1 LESTTQIPRPGEE
14 LSGQEVLVTG
24 ATGFVGNHL
33 TRRLIDIGASVRI
46 LVRKSSNP
54 ELVSE
59 LEQVGARIYY
69 GDVSDQDS
77 VNEAVEG
84 VSYIFHIA
92 ALFRQAKFD
101 DSVYYDV
108 NVEGVRHIINAAEAN
123 NVERLVHCS
132 TIGVHSHI
140 VNPPADETEAYRPA
154 DIYQV
159 TKCEGEKLAKE
170 AFAAGRVKGAIIRP
184 AMIWGEGDTRI
195 LKLFKGVSRRKLPII
210 GDGKTMTHWIYVHDL
225 VDGFI
230 LAAIREAAIGQVYI
244 IAGEKAVPLEELVER
259 VAECAG
265 TKPLPVKIP
274 ACPVQ
279 LAGSITEAICRPF
292 GIEPPLYR
300 RRVDFFTKDRH
311 FDITKAKTELGF
323 RPRNTFEQEVSNIYN
338 WYEEQ
343 GWLKWLSISAMR

>member
-1 LESTTQIPRPGEE
+1 MGLEKLNSETVQQERPGAE
-14 LSGQEVLVTG
+14 LRGQEVLVTG

-33 TRRLIDIGASVRI
+33 TRRLLGIGAEVRI
-46 LVRKSSNP
+46 LVRKSSNS

-59 LEQVGARIYY
+59 LEQLGARVFY

-77 VNEAVEG
+77 VDEAADG
-84 VSYIFHIA
+84 VSFIFHIA

-108 NVEGVRHIINAAEAN
+108 NVEGVRHMINAAEKN
-123 NVERLVHCS
+123 NVQRLVHCS

-140 VNPPADETEAYRPA
+140 LNPPADENEDYRPD

-170 AFAAGRVKGAIIRP
+170 AFKAGRVKGAIIRP

-195 LKLFKGVSRRKLPII
+195 LKLFKGVSKRTMPII

-230 LAAIREAAIGQVYI
+230 LAAIKEAAIGQVYI
-244 IAGEKAVPLEELVER
+244 IAGRRAVPLEELVER

-279 LAGSITEAICRPF
+279 VAGSITEAICKPF

-311 FDITKAKTELGF
+311 FDTTKAQTELGF
-323 RPRNTFEQEVSNIYN
+323 QPRNTFEEEVSNIFN
-338 WYEEQ
+338 WYQDQ
-343 GWLKWLSISAMR
+343 GWL

>member
-1 LESTTQIPRPGEE
+1 MGLEKLNSETVQQERPGAE
-14 LSGQEVLVTG
+14 LRGQEVLVTG

-33 TRRLIDIGASVRI
+33 TRRLLGIGAEVRI
-46 LVRKSSNP
+46 LVRKSSNS

-59 LEQVGARIYY
+59 LEQLGARIFY

-77 VNEAVEG
+77 VDEAADG
-84 VSYIFHIA
+84 VSFIFHIA

-108 NVEGVRHIINAAEAN
+108 NVEGVRHMINAAEKN
-123 NVERLVHCS
+123 NVQRLVHCS

-140 VNPPADETEAYRPA
+140 LNPPADENEDYRPD

-170 AFAAGRVKGAIIRP
+170 AFKAGRVKGAIIRP

-195 LKLFKGVSRRKLPII
+195 LKLFKGVSKRTMPII

-230 LAAIREAAIGQVYI
+230 LAAIKEAAIGQVYI
-244 IAGEKAVPLEELVER
+244 IAGRRAVPLEELVER

-279 LAGSITEAICRPF
+279 VAGSITEAICKPF

-311 FDITKAKTELGF
+311 FDTTKAQTELGF
-323 RPRNTFEQEVSNIYN
+323 QPRNTFEEEVSNIFN
-338 WYEEQ
+338 WYQDQ
-343 GWLKWLSISAMR
+343 GWL

>member
-1 LESTTQIPRPGEE
+1 LGLEKLNSETVQQERPGAE
-14 LSGQEVLVTG
+14 LRGQEVLVTG

-33 TRRLIDIGASVRI
+33 TRRLLGIGAEVRI
-46 LVRKSSNP
+46 LVRKSSNS

-59 LEQVGARIYY
+59 LEQLGARIFY

-77 VNEAVEG
+77 VDEAADG
-84 VSYIFHIA
+84 VSFIFHIA

-108 NVEGVRHIINAAEAN
+108 NVEGVRHMINAAEKN
-123 NVERLVHCS
+123 NVQRLVHCS

-140 VNPPADETEAYRPA
+140 LNPPADENEDYRPD

-170 AFAAGRVKGAIIRP
+170 AFKAGRVKGAIIRP

-195 LKLFKGVSRRKLPII
+195 LKLFKGVSKRTMPII

-230 LAAIREAAIGQVYI
+230 LAAIKEAAIGQVYI
-244 IAGEKAVPLEELVER
+244 IAGRRAVPLEELVER

-279 LAGSITEAICRPF
+279 VAGSITEAICKPF

-311 FDITKAKTELGF
+311 FDTTKAQTELGF
-323 RPRNTFEQEVSNIYN
+323 QPRNTFEEEVSNIFN
-338 WYEEQ
+338 WYQDQ
-343 GWLKWLSISAMR
+343 GWL